1 MKQKAEPKQR
11 LLDAATELFFKQGY
25 HATGINQ
32 VIEEAGVAKAS
43 LYMHY
48 PSKEALLLAFL
59 QHRHET
65 WFAGLHAATAKAKS
79 PGKKV
84 LAAFDYLQQKN
95 VEEDFRGCAFLNMLS
110 EVSDKEKEALAII
123 RSHKNELR
131 SFFTQL
137 LHEASPAV
145 QTHVYLLFESAIV
158 ESQLYRDQ
166 WPVQEARKMVER
178 LLGQK

>member
-1 MKQKAEPKQR
+1 MKQKSDPKQR

-59 QHRHET
+59 EHRHQT
-65 WFAGLHAATAKAKS
+65 WFEGLHAAVAKAKK
-79 PGKKV
+79 PEKKV
-84 LAAFDYLQQKN
+84 LAAFDFLQQMN
-95 VEEDFRGCAFLNMLS
+95 LTENFRGCAFLNILS
-110 EVSDKEKEALAII
+110 EITEKDDDALLII
-123 RSHKNELR
+123 RSHKNDLR
-131 SFFTQL
+131 AFFSRL
-137 LHEASPAV
+137 LQHAAPAV
-145 QTHVYLLFESAIV
+145 QTQVYLLFESAIV

-166 WPVQEARKMVER
+166 WPVQEARKMAER
-178 LLGQK
+178 LIT